1 MVLCSCLLMGKSA
14 TLSMKSDF
22 YMIESTCVF
31 LCICVNVDLFC
42 NDLAQEICLS
52 ICPEYRKHASIDLS
66 TCRSF
71 ILWFIMRNMNQS
83 IYIHLLLDALCN
95 ALSQGSLSIHLFVNL
110 VFNSRIKGNIH
121 LYLCIKFLYATDH
134 YRKWIYIFLRGN
146 AWLSRHIPIL
156 ELIYFYPLL
165 PFFFFFTP
173 AFELLLLV

>member
-1 MVLCSCLLMGKSA
+1 
-14 TLSMKSDF
+14 MKSDF

-134 YRKWIYIFLRGN
+134 YRKWIYIFFTRKRLTLTAYSNTRVN
-146 AWLSRHIPIL
+146 L
-156 ELIYFYPLL
+156 LL
-165 PFFFFFTP
+165 PFASFFFFFYPSVWTVI
-173 AFELLLLV
+173 ASVDIFFSIARTIAK